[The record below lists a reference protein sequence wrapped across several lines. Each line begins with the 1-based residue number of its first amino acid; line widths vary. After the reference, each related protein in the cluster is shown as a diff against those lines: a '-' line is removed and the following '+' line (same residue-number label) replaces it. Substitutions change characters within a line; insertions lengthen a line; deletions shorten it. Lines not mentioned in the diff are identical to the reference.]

1 MKNGLFRTTGTS
13 IKSDRFNLLA
23 TGTAD
28 LVAEK
33 LDFQLDSTLV
43 KTKVR
48 KDGTTKVR
56 KRKAIPVNVTGTFD
70 KPKFSADMQGLGEDQ
85 LFKALEDDDPT
96 STKSQV
102 SDLLKGF
109 LSGDK

>member
-1 MKNGLFRTTGTS
+1 MK
-13 IKSDRFNLLA
+13 A
-23 TGTAD
+23 
-28 LVAEK
+28 
-33 LDFQLDSTLV
+33 
-43 KTKVR
+43 
-48 KDGTTKVR
+48 DGTTKVR
-56 KRKAIPVNVTGTFD
+56 RRKAIPVKVTGTFD
-70 KPKFSADMQGLGEDQ
+70 KPKFSVDMQGLGKDQ